1 MPSPRRGGSG
11 REKASERWK
20 GEVSSPS
27 KVTFKGGT
35 MKKQFR
41 SVLLVILFIVLTASS
56 ARLQAIAEDN
66 RSSLAEAIKKF
77 EEYVEERMALDKVPG
92 LSVGFLKGDFT
103 WAKGFGYSDLENDV
117 PAKPES
123 AYRLASITKTLT
135 AISVL
140 QLVEAGKIDLDAEV
154 QAYVPCFPKK
164 KWPVTV
170 RLLLGHL
177 GGISHYKNY
186 GVEGR
191 IKVYKNTS
199 EALAIFQDF
208 DLVAEPGTKY
218 NYSSYGYNLLGAVIE
233 GASGES
239 YGDYIKKNIF
249 KPLGMTNS
257 RLDDPVD
264 LILNRVRGYRL
275 INGTIKNSEYV
286 DVSSRFAGGGTRS
299 TVVDLLKYAN
309 GIMDKKLLKEETW
322 NLMFSSMA
330 TREGRFTGYG
340 MGWGVR
346 PWRGHFQVSHGG
358 SQPETRTHILIF
370 PTERFA
376 VATASNRE
384 GLNLMPYVSRL
395 AELVLGEDLDS
406 SVYVTDEPGQII
418 YDCCANVFSYGMSQ
432 YAWRGKETS
441 RSEKDLAEAFSY
453 FNSHLKK
460 AYIEKNVKE
469 AKKAI
474 EDGFHPV
481 SNQSFI
487 KVGSH
492 MASTLK
498 ENLGEEPF
506 HGYYRRGPLAF
517 FSDYIRISS
526 QWPADRDKF
535 KFSQDFSR
543 LVSDWEKDWAAVYP
557 DFVRDLL
564 ITTQTDFDELGA
576 RLKRIFSVAKL
587 YPDFSR
593 DMEDV
598 GNFFLEKDEA
608 DKSLVIFK
616 SCYDLYPKS
625 PASSSNLAA
634 AHLWTGNK
642 EEARSYFKNAF
653 ALDPDHPSVRLDRFE
668 WLSRRLER
676 ANKTE
681 AIFSLA
687 DIALEL
693 YPRNAELHLEIGNIY
708 LKAGQKEKA
717 QVLYRKAL
725 KLDPKL
731 KEAKVKLKELK
742 QKKK

>member
-1 MPSPRRGGSG
+1 
-11 REKASERWK
+11 
-20 GEVSSPS
+20 
-27 KVTFKGGT
+27 

-41 SVLLVILFIVLTASS
+41 FVLIILLFIVLTASS
-56 ARLQAIAEDN
+56 GRLLAVAEDAQ
-66 RSSLAEAIKKF
+66 SSLAEAIKKF
-77 EEYVEERMALDKVPG
+77 EEYVEDRMALDKVPG
-92 LSVGFLKGDFT
+92 LSVGFIKGDFT

-154 QAYVPCFPKK
+154 QAYVPNFPKK

-186 GVEGR
+186 DVEGR
-191 IKVYKNTS
+191 IKVHKNTS
-199 EALAIFQDF
+199 EALAIFQNF
-208 DLVAEPGTKY
+208 VLVAEPGTKY
-218 NYSSYGYNLLGAVIE
+218 IYSSYGYNLLGAVIE

-239 YGDYIKKNIF
+239 YGDYIRKNIF
-249 KPLGMTNS
+249 KPLGMANS
-257 RLDDPVD
+257 RMDDPVD
-264 LILNRVRGYRL
+264 LIPHRVRGYRL
-275 INGTIKNSEYV
+275 INGTLKNSEYV

-376 VATASNRE
+376 IAIASNRE

-395 AELVLGEDLDS
+395 AELLLGEDLDS

-418 YDCCANVFSYGMSQ
+418 YNCCADVFSYGMSQ
-432 YAWRGKETS
+432 YDWRAKEIS
-441 RSEKDLAEAFSY
+441 KEEKDLADAFSH
-453 FNSHLKK
+453 FNTLMKK
-460 AYIEKNVKE
+460 TYIEKNIKE
-469 AKKAI
+469 AKKTI

-481 SNQSFI
+481 SNQSSI
-487 KVGSH
+487 KIGSY
-492 MASTLK
+492 MVSTLK
-498 ENLGEEPF
+498 KNLGEEPF
-506 HGYYRRGPLAF
+506 RGYFRRGPLAF

-526 QWPADRDKF
+526 QWPADRDKY

-543 LVSDWEKDWAAVYP
+543 LVSDWEKDWSAVYP

-564 ITTQTDFDELGA
+564 ITTKTDFDELGI
-576 RLKRIFSVAKL
+576 RLKRIFSGAKL
-587 YPDFSR
+587 YPDFSW
-593 DMEDV
+593 DMEEA
-598 GNFFLEKDEA
+598 GYFFLEKDEA
-608 DKSLVIFK
+608 DKSLAVFQ

-634 AHLWTGNK
+634 AYIWTGNT
-642 EEARSYFKNAF
+642 EEARNYFKKAF
-653 ALDPDHPSVRLDRFE
+653 ALDPDHPSVSLDRLE
-668 WLSRRLER
+668 WIARRLER
-676 ANKTE
+676 AKKTE
-681 AIFSLA
+681 AILSLA

-693 YPRNAELHLEIGNIY
+693 YPKNAELHLETGDIY
-708 LKAGQKEKA
+708 LKAGQEEKA
-717 QVLYRKAL
+717 QVLFRKAL
-725 KLDPKL
+725 KLNPKL
-731 KEAKVKLKELK
+731 KKAKEKLKELK
-742 QKKK
+742 QKKKASST

>member
-1 MPSPRRGGSG
+1 
-11 REKASERWK
+11 
-20 GEVSSPS
+20 
-27 KVTFKGGT
+27 
-35 MKKQFR
+35 MKRQFGF
-41 SVLLVILFIVLTASS
+41 VLLIILFIVSTASS
-56 ARLQAIAEDN
+56 GRPQEVAED
-66 RSSLAEAIKKF
+66 RPTSLGEAIKKF

-92 LSVGFLKGDFT
+92 LSAGFLKGDFT

-123 AYRLASITKTLT
+123 SYRLASITKTLT

-140 QLVEAGKIDLDAEV
+140 QLVEEGKVDLDAEV
-154 QAYVPCFPKK
+154 QAYVPYFPKK

-186 GVEGR
+186 DVEGR
-191 IKVYKNTS
+191 IKLPKNTR

-208 DLVAEPGTKY
+208 ELVAEPGTMY
-218 NYSSYGYNLLGAVIE
+218 SYSSYGYNLLGAVIE

-249 KPLGMTNS
+249 KPLGMANS
-257 RLDDPVD
+257 RMDDPVD
-264 LILNRVRGYRL
+264 LIPHRVRGYRL
-275 INGTIKNSEYV
+275 INGTIRNSEYV

-309 GIMDKKLLKEETW
+309 GIMDKTLLKEETW

-376 VATASNRE
+376 IAIASNRE

-406 SVYVTDEPGQII
+406 SVYVTDESGQII
-418 YDCCANVFSYGMSQ
+418 YDCCANVFSYGMSH
-432 YAWRGKETS
+432 YDWREEETS
-441 RSEKDLAEAFSY
+441 KDENDLAKAFSY
-453 FNSHLKK
+453 FNNHLKK
-460 AYIEKNVKE
+460 TYILENIKE
-469 AKKAI
+469 AKKTI
-474 EDGFHPV
+474 EEGFHPV
-481 SNQSFI
+481 SNQPFI
-487 KVGSH
+487 KIGTYL
-492 MASTLK
+492 ASTLK
-498 ENLGEEPF
+498 KNLGEEPF
-506 HGYYRRGPLAF
+506 RGYTSRGPLAF
-517 FSDYIRISS
+517 FRDYIRISS
-526 QWPADRDKF
+526 QWPADKDKF
-535 KFSQDFSR
+535 KFSPDFSR
-543 LVSDWEKDWAAVYP
+543 LVSDWEKDWSAVYP
-557 DFVRDLL
+557 DFIRDLL
-564 ITTQTDFDELGA
+564 ITTKTDFDELSAG
-576 RLKRIFSVAKL
+576 LKRIFSGAKL

-593 DMEDV
+593 DMEDA

-608 DKSLVIFK
+608 DKALAIFK

-625 PASSSNLAA
+625 PASSSNLAT
-634 AHLWTGNK
+634 AHLWVGHR
-642 EEARSYFKNAF
+642 EEARSYFKKAF
-653 ALDPDHPSVRLDRFE
+653 DLDPEHPSISLDRFE
-668 WLSRRLER
+668 SIARRLER
-676 ANKTE
+676 AKKTD

-687 DIALEL
+687 DVALEL
-693 YPRNAELHLEIGNIY
+693 YPKDAGLHLEVGNIY
-708 LKAGQKEKA
+708 LKAGQEEKA
-717 QVLYRKAL
+717 EVLYRKAL

-731 KEAKVKLKELK
+731 KEAKEKLKELK

>member
-1 MPSPRRGGSG
+1 MKRQFGIFLIIVLFIISTTSSG
-11 REKASERWK
+11 RLQ
-20 GEVSSPS
+20 EVAEESP
-27 KVTFKGGT
+27 
-35 MKKQFR
+35 
-41 SVLLVILFIVLTASS
+41 
-56 ARLQAIAEDN
+56 
-66 RSSLAEAIKKF
+66 SSLAEAIKKF
-77 EEYVEERMALDKVPG
+77 EEYVEERMTLDNTPG
-92 LSVGFLKGDFT
+92 LSAGFLKGDFT

-123 AYRLASITKTLT
+123 SYRLASITKTLT

-154 QAYVPCFPKK
+154 QAYVPYFPKK

-186 GVEGR
+186 DVEGR
-191 IKVYKNTS
+191 IKVPKNTR

-208 DLVAEPGTKY
+208 DLVAEPETKY

-239 YGDYIKKNIF
+239 YGDYIRKNIF
-249 KPLGMTNS
+249 KPLGMANS
-257 RLDDPVD
+257 QMDDPVD
-264 LILNRVRGYRL
+264 LIPHRVRGYRL
-275 INGTIKNSEYV
+275 INGEIKNSEYV

-340 MGWGVR
+340 MGWGIR

-376 VATASNRE
+376 IAIASNRE

-406 SVYVTDEPGQII
+406 SVYVTDESGQII

-432 YAWRGKETS
+432 YDWRGEETS
-441 RSEKDLAEAFSY
+441 KDEKDLAKAFSY
-453 FNSHLKK
+453 FNNHLKK
-460 AYIEKNVKE
+460 TYIQENIKE
-469 AKKAI
+469 AKKTI
-474 EDGFHPV
+474 EEGFHPV

-487 KVGSH
+487 KIGTH

-498 ENLGEEPF
+498 KNLGEEPF
-506 HGYYRRGPLAF
+506 LGYTRRGPLAF
-517 FSDYIRISS
+517 FRDYIRISS
-526 QWPADRDKF
+526 QWPADKDKF

-557 DFVRDLL
+557 DFICDLL
-564 ITTQTDFDELGA
+564 ITTKTDFDELGT
-576 RLKRIFSVAKL
+576 RLKRIFSRARL

-593 DMEDV
+593 EMEEA
-598 GNFFLEKDEA
+598 GFFFLEKDEA
-608 DKSLVIFK
+608 EKSLAIFK

-625 PASSSNLAA
+625 PASSSNLAT
-634 AHLWTGNK
+634 AHLWIGHR
-642 EEARSYFKNAF
+642 EEARSYFKKAF
-653 ALDPDHPSVRLDRFE
+653 DLDPEHPSVSLDRFE
-668 WLSRRLER
+668 WIARRLER
-676 ANKTE
+676 AKKTD

-693 YPRNAELHLEIGNIY
+693 YPEDAGLHLEVGNIY
-708 LKAGQKEKA
+708 LKAGQEEKA
-717 QVLYRKAL
+717 QVLYRRAL

-731 KEAKVKLKELK
+731 KAAKEKLKELK

>member
-1 MPSPRRGGSG
+1 MR
-11 REKASERWK
+11 
-20 GEVSSPS
+20 
-27 KVTFKGGT
+27 
-35 MKKQFR
+35 KQFR
-41 SVLLVILFIVLTASS
+41 FVLLVILFIVLTASS
-56 ARLQAIAEDN
+56 SRLLAIPEESP
-66 RSSLAEAIKKF
+66 SSLAEAIKKF

-154 QAYVPCFPKK
+154 QAYVPYFPKK

-186 GVEGR
+186 DVEGR
-191 IKVYKNTS
+191 IKVPKNTR

-239 YGDYIKKNIF
+239 YGDYIRKNIF
-249 KPLGMTNS
+249 KPLGMANS

-264 LILNRVRGYRL
+264 LIPHRVRGYRL

-322 NLMFSSMA
+322 SLMFSSMA

-376 VATASNRE
+376 IAIASNRE

-395 AELVLGEDLDS
+395 AEFVLDEDLDS
-406 SVYVTDEPGQII
+406 SVYVKDESGQII
-418 YDCCANVFSYGMSQ
+418 YDCCEGIFSYGMSQ
-432 YAWRGKETS
+432 YNWRGEETS
-441 RSEKDLAEAFSY
+441 QDGKDLAEAFSY
-453 FNSHLKK
+453 FNRHLKK
-460 AYIEKNVKE
+460 AYIEKNIKE

-487 KVGSH
+487 KIGSH
-492 MASTLK
+492 LASILK
-498 ENLGEEPF
+498 KNPGEEPF
-506 HGYYRRGPLAF
+506 RGYTSRGPLAF

-526 QWPADRDKF
+526 QWPADRDRF
-535 KFSQDFSR
+535 KFSPDFCR
-543 LVSDWEKDWAAVYP
+543 LVSDWEKEWSAVYP
-557 DFVRDLL
+557 DFVRELL
-564 ITTQTDFDELGA
+564 ITPKTDFDELGT
-576 RLKRIFSVAKL
+576 RLKNIFSGAKL
-587 YPDFSR
+587 YPDFSG
-593 DMEDV
+593 DMEDL
-598 GNFFLEKDEA
+598 GNSFLEKDET
-608 DKSLVIFK
+608 DKSFAIFK
-616 SCYDLYPKS
+616 TCYDLYPKS

-634 AHLWTGNK
+634 AYIWTGNK
-642 EEARSYFKNAF
+642 EEARSYFKKAF
-653 ALDPDHPSVRLDRFE
+653 DLDPKHRSVSLNRFE
-668 WLSRRLER
+668 RLARRLQI

-693 YPRNAELHLEIGNIY
+693 YPENAELHLQVGDIY
-708 LKAGQKEKA
+708 LKAGQEEEA
-717 QVLYRKAL
+717 QIFYRKAL

-731 KEAKVKLKELK
+731 KEAKEKLEELK

>member
-1 MPSPRRGGSG
+1 
-11 REKASERWK
+11 
-20 GEVSSPS
+20 
-27 KVTFKGGT
+27 
-35 MKKQFR
+35 MKKQSRF
-41 SVLLVILFIVLTASS
+41 VLIVILFILLTASS
-56 ARLQAIAEDN
+56 HRLLAVAEDSQ
-66 RSSLAEAIKKF
+66 SSLAEAIKKF
-77 EEYVEERMALDKVPG
+77 EVYMEERMALDKVPG
-92 LSVGFLKGDFT
+92 LSVGFIKSDFT

-154 QAYVPCFPKK
+154 QAYVPYFPKK

-186 GVEGR
+186 DVEGR
-191 IKVYKNTS
+191 IKEHKNTS

-218 NYSSYGYNLLGAVIE
+218 SYSSYGYNLLGAVIE

-239 YGDYIKKNIF
+239 YGDYIGKNIF
-249 KPLGMTNS
+249 KPLGMANS

-264 LILNRVRGYRL
+264 LISNRVRGYRL

-309 GIMDKKLLKEETW
+309 GIMDRKLLKEETL
-322 NLMFSSMA
+322 NLMFTSMA
-330 TREGRFTGYG
+330 NREGRFTGYG

-376 VATASNRE
+376 IAIASNRE

-406 SVYVTDEPGQII
+406 SVYVRDESGQII
-418 YDCCANVFSYGMSQ
+418 YDCCTNVFSYGMSQ
-432 YAWRGKETS
+432 YDWQGKETS
-441 RSEKDLAEAFSY
+441 EDEKELAEAFSY

-460 AYIEKNVKE
+460 AYIEKNIKE
-469 AKKAI
+469 AKKTI

-481 SNQSFI
+481 LNQSFI
-487 KVGSH
+487 KIGTH

-498 ENLGEEPF
+498 KNLGEEPF
-506 HGYYRRGPLAF
+506 RGYYRRGPLAF

-543 LVSDWEKDWAAVYP
+543 LVSDWKNDWAAVYP

-564 ITTQTDFDELGA
+564 ITTKTDFDELGA
-576 RLKRIFSVAKL
+576 RLKRIFSRAKL
-587 YPDFSR
+587 YPDFTR
-593 DMEDV
+593 DMEEV
-598 GNFFLEKDEA
+598 GLFFLEKDEG
-608 DKSLVIFK
+608 DKSLAVFK

-634 AHLWTGNK
+634 ALMWKGNK
-642 EEARSYFKNAF
+642 EEARDYFKKAF
-653 ALDPDHPSVRLDRFE
+653 ALDPDHPGVSLDRFE
-668 WLSRRLER
+668 WISRQLER
-676 ANKTE
+676 AKKTD

-693 YPRNAELHLEIGNIY
+693 YPKDTGLHLEIGNIY
-708 LKAGQKEKA
+708 LKAGQEEKA

-731 KEAKVKLKELK
+731 KEAKKKLKELK

>member
-1 MPSPRRGGSG
+1 MSSPRRGGSE

-27 KVTFKGGT
+27 KLTFEGGS
-35 MKKQFR
+35 MRKQFR
-41 SVLLVILFIVLTASS
+41 FVLLVILFIILTASS
-56 ARLQAIAEDN
+56 SRLLAIAEDSP
-66 RSSLAEAIKKF
+66 SSLAEAIKKY
-77 EEYVEERMALDKVPG
+77 EEYVEERMALDKAPG
-92 LSVGFLKGDFT
+92 LSVGFMKGDFT

-154 QAYVPCFPKK
+154 QAYVPYFPKK

-170 RLLLGHL
+170 RFLLGHL

-186 GVEGR
+186 DVEGR
-191 IKVYKNTS
+191 IKVPKDTR

-208 DLVAEPGTKY
+208 ELVAEPGTKY
-218 NYSSYGYNLLGAVIE
+218 YYSSYGYNLLGAVIE

-239 YGDYIKKNIF
+239 YGDYIRKNIF
-249 KPLGMTNS
+249 KPLGMANS

-264 LILNRVRGYRL
+264 LIPHRVRGYRL

-376 VATASNRE
+376 IAIASNRE
-384 GLNLMPYVSRL
+384 GLNLMPYISRL

-406 SVYVTDEPGQII
+406 SVYVTDESGQII
-418 YDCCANVFSYGMSQ
+418 YDCCADIFSYGMSQ
-432 YAWRGKETS
+432 YAWRGSEISTG
-441 RSEKDLAEAFSY
+441 EKDLAEAFSY

-460 AYIEKNVKE
+460 VYIEKNVKE

-487 KVGSH
+487 KIGSH
-492 MASTLK
+492 MASILK
-498 ENLGEEPF
+498 NNLGEEPF
-506 HGYYRRGPLAF
+506 RGYPRQGPLAF

-526 QWPADRDKF
+526 QWPADRDRF
-535 KFSQDFSR
+535 KFSPDFCR
-543 LVSDWEKDWAAVYP
+543 LVGDWEKEWSAVYP

-564 ITTQTDFDELGA
+564 ITTKTDFDELGA
-576 RLKRIFSVAKL
+576 RLKRIFSGARL
-587 YPDFSR
+587 YPDFSG

-598 GNFFLEKDEA
+598 GNFFLEKGEA
-608 DKSLVIFK
+608 DKSLAIFK
-616 SCYDLYPKS
+616 IGYDLFPQS

-634 AHLWTGNK
+634 AHLWTGNS
-642 EEARSYFKNAF
+642 EEARSYFKKAY
-653 ALDPDHPSVRLDRFE
+653 ALDPDHPSVSLNRFE
-668 WLSRRLER
+668 RLARRLQI

-681 AIFSLA
+681 SIFALA
-687 DIALEL
+687 GIALEL
-693 YPRNAELHLEIGNIY
+693 YPKDAELHLETGNIY

-717 QVLYRKAL
+717 QALYRKAL
-725 KLDPKL
+725 QLDPKL
-731 KEAKVKLKELK
+731 KEAKKKLKELK

>member
-1 MPSPRRGGSG
+1 
-11 REKASERWK
+11 
-20 GEVSSPS
+20 
-27 KVTFKGGT
+27 

-41 SVLLVILFIVLTASS
+41 SVLIVILFIVLTASS
-56 ARLQAIAEDN
+56 GRLLAIAED
-66 RSSLAEAIKKF
+66 SPSFLAEAIKKF
-77 EEYVEERMALDKVPG
+77 EEYVEERMSLDKVPG
-92 LSVGFLKGDFT
+92 LSVGFIKGDFT

-135 AISVL
+135 AVSVL

-154 QAYVPCFPKK
+154 QAYVPYFPKK

-186 GVEGR
+186 DVEGR

-208 DLVAEPGTKY
+208 DLVAEPATKY
-218 NYSSYGYNLLGAVIE
+218 SYSSYGYNLLGAVIE

-239 YGDYIKKNIF
+239 YGDYIRKNIF
-249 KPLGMTNS
+249 KPLGMANS
-257 RLDDPVD
+257 RMDDPVD
-264 LILNRVRGYRL
+264 LIPHRVRGYRL

-309 GIMDKKLLKEETW
+309 GIMEKKLLKEETW
-322 NLMFSSMA
+322 NLMFTSMA
-330 TREGRFTGYG
+330 IREGRFTGYG

-370 PTERFA
+370 PSEKFA
-376 VATASNRE
+376 IAIASNRE

-406 SVYVTDEPGQII
+406 SVYVTDESGQII

-432 YAWRGKETS
+432 YDWRGKETPKD
-441 RSEKDLAEAFSY
+441 EKDLAEAFSY

-460 AYIEKNVKE
+460 AYIEKNIKE
-469 AKKAI
+469 AKKKI

-487 KVGSH
+487 KVGTH

-543 LVSDWEKDWAAVYP
+543 LVSDWEKDWAAVYT
-557 DFVRDLL
+557 DIVRDLL

-576 RLKRIFSVAKL
+576 RLKRIFSGAKL

-593 DMEDV
+593 DMEEV
-598 GNFFLEKDEA
+598 GDFFLERDEA
-608 DKSLVIFK
+608 DKSLAIFK

-634 AHLWTGNK
+634 AHLWTGK
-642 EEARSYFKNAF
+642 REEARSYFKNAF
-653 ALDPDHPSVRLDRFE
+653 ALDPDHPNVSLSRFE
-668 WLSRRLER
+668 WIARQLER
-676 ANKTE
+676 AKKTE

-708 LKAGQKEKA
+708 LKAGQEEKA

-731 KEAKVKLKELK
+731 KEAKAKLKELK

>member
-1 MPSPRRGGSG
+1 
-11 REKASERWK
+11 
-20 GEVSSPS
+20 
-27 KVTFKGGT
+27 
-35 MKKQFR
+35 MKRQFGIA
-41 SVLLVILFIVLTASS
+41 LIIILFTVSTAAS
-56 ARLQAIAEDN
+56 ARLQDFAEDSP
-66 RSSLAEAIKKF
+66 SSLAEAIKKF
-77 EEYVEERMALDKVPG
+77 EEYVKERMALDKTPG

-123 AYRLASITKTLT
+123 SYRLASITKTIT

-140 QLVEAGKIDLDAEV
+140 QLVEAGKIDLDAEI
-154 QAYVPCFPKK
+154 QAYVPYFPRK

-186 GVEGR
+186 DVEGR
-191 IKVYKNTS
+191 IKVPKNTP

-239 YGDYIKKNIF
+239 YGDYIRKNIF
-249 KPLGMTNS
+249 KPLGMINS
-257 RLDDPVD
+257 QIDDPVD
-264 LILNRVRGYRL
+264 LIPHRVRGYRL

-309 GIMDKKLLKEETW
+309 GIMEKKLLKEKTW

-376 VATASNRE
+376 IAIASNRE

-406 SVYVTDEPGQII
+406 SVYVTDESGQII
-418 YDCCANVFSYGMSQ
+418 YDCCANVFSYGVSQ
-432 YAWRGKETS
+432 YDWRGEETS
-441 RSEKDLAEAFSY
+441 KDENDLAKAFSY
-453 FNSHLKK
+453 FNNHLKK
-460 AYIEKNVKE
+460 TYIQENIKE
-469 AKKAI
+469 AKKTI
-474 EDGFHPV
+474 EEGFHPV
-481 SNQSFI
+481 SNQPFI
-487 KVGSH
+487 KIGTH

-498 ENLGEEPF
+498 KNLGEEPF
-506 HGYYRRGPLAF
+506 RGYTSREPLAF
-517 FSDYIRISS
+517 FRDYIRISS
-526 QWPADRDKF
+526 QWPADKDKF

-543 LVSDWEKDWAAVYP
+543 LVSDWEKDWSAVYP
-557 DFVRDLL
+557 DFIRNLL
-564 ITTQTDFDELGA
+564 ITTKTDFDELDT
-576 RLKRIFSVAKL
+576 RLKRIFSRAKI
-587 YPDFSR
+587 YPDFTR
-593 DMEDV
+593 DMEEV
-598 GNFFLEKDEA
+598 GLFFLEKDEA
-608 DKSLVIFK
+608 DKALAIFR

-625 PASSSNLAA
+625 PASSSNLAT
-634 AHLWTGNK
+634 AHLWIGHR
-642 EEARSYFKNAF
+642 EEARSYFRKAF
-653 ALDPDHPSVRLDRFE
+653 DLDPEHPSVSLDRFE
-668 WLSRRLER
+668 SIARRLER
-676 ANKTE
+676 AKKTD

-693 YPRNAELHLEIGNIY
+693 YPKDAGLHLEIGNIY
-708 LKAGQKEKA
+708 LKAGQEEKA
-717 QVLYRKAL
+717 QVLYRRAL

-731 KEAKVKLKELK
+731 KAAKEKLKELK

>member
-1 MPSPRRGGSG
+1 MKRQFGIFLIIVLFIISTTSSG
-11 REKASERWK
+11 RLQ
-20 GEVSSPS
+20 EVAEESP
-27 KVTFKGGT
+27 
-35 MKKQFR
+35 
-41 SVLLVILFIVLTASS
+41 
-56 ARLQAIAEDN
+56 
-66 RSSLAEAIKKF
+66 SSLAEAIKKF
-77 EEYVEERMALDKVPG
+77 EEYVEERMTLDNTPG
-92 LSVGFLKGDFT
+92 LSAGFLKGDFT

-123 AYRLASITKTLT
+123 SYRLASITKTLT

-154 QAYVPCFPKK
+154 QAYVPYFPKK

-186 GVEGR
+186 DVEGR
-191 IKVYKNTS
+191 IKVPKNTR

-208 DLVAEPGTKY
+208 DLVAEPETKY

-239 YGDYIKKNIF
+239 YGDYIRKNIF
-249 KPLGMTNS
+249 KPLGMANS
-257 RLDDPVD
+257 QMDDPVD
-264 LILNRVRGYRL
+264 LIPHRVRGYRL
-275 INGTIKNSEYV
+275 INGEIKNSEYV

-340 MGWGVR
+340 MGWGIR

-376 VATASNRE
+376 IAIASNRE

-406 SVYVTDEPGQII
+406 SVYVTDESGQII

-432 YAWRGKETS
+432 YDWRGEETS
-441 RSEKDLAEAFSY
+441 KDEKDLAKAFSY
-453 FNSHLKK
+453 FNNHLKK
-460 AYIEKNVKE
+460 TYIQENIKE
-469 AKKAI
+469 AKKKI
-474 EDGFHPV
+474 EEGFHPV

-487 KVGSH
+487 KIGTH

-498 ENLGEEPF
+498 KNLGEEPF
-506 HGYYRRGPLAF
+506 LGYTRRGPLAF
-517 FSDYIRISS
+517 FRDYIRISS
-526 QWPADRDKF
+526 QWPADKDKF

-557 DFVRDLL
+557 DFICDLL
-564 ITTQTDFDELGA
+564 ITTKTNFDELGT
-576 RLKRIFSVAKL
+576 RLKRIFSRARL

-593 DMEDV
+593 EMEEA
-598 GNFFLEKDEA
+598 GFFFLEKDEA
-608 DKSLVIFK
+608 EKSRAIFK

-625 PASSSNLAA
+625 PSSSSNLAA
-634 AHLWTGNK
+634 AHLWIGHR
-642 EEARSYFKNAF
+642 EEARSYFKKAF
-653 ALDPDHPSVRLDRFE
+653 DLDPEHPSVSLDRFE
-668 WLSRRLER
+668 WIARRLER
-676 ANKTE
+676 AKKTD

-693 YPRNAELHLEIGNIY
+693 YPEDAGLHLEVGNIY
-708 LKAGQKEKA
+708 LKAGQEEKA
-717 QVLYRKAL
+717 QVLYRRAL

-731 KEAKVKLKELK
+731 KAAKEKLKELK